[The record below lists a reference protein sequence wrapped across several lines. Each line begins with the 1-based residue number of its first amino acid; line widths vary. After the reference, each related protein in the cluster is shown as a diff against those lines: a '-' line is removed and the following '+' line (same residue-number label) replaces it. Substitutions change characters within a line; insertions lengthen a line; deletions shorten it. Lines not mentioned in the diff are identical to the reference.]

1 MQITVSF
8 NRSMTDLA
16 NSNDQVYP
24 LSPSLS
30 SISLSV
36 VFKDIFQH
44 TFPIALFPLI
54 HFPSPLLE
62 SALTT
67 IYHLPLTNYRSLSSG
82 LDSRCLMPD
91 ALWFLLLLHLF
102 PCTFWIKDKSVL
114 PVCLSPPSWCI
125 MLMFMFSQSH
135 LTVSCAVS
143 IVCTLASAL
152 ASPLFLIDTKK
163 MLNMKLRLNFFVI
176 FFVIFYSQK
185 WPSSVSTVRQTTF
198 VCLSAQIKVNYQRTS
213 IVCLCGRRSQCH
225 WHSLV

>member
-1 MQITVSF
+1 MKMRACEIFFPRIFFFFVLIYCVRLHVLSVSSRIIPRCWHWHMQTAVSS

-44 TFPIALFPLI
+44 TSFPIALFPLI

-82 LDSRCLMPD
+82 LDSAWCLMLYDSSFFSFSFFIFFPVHFE
-91 ALWFLLLLHLF
+91 LKTSLF
-102 PCTFWIKDKSVL
+102 
-114 PVCLSPPSWCI
+114 CLS
-125 MLMFMFSQSH
+125 
-135 LTVSCAVS
+135 
-143 IVCTLASAL
+143 VCHHRAG
-152 ASPLFLIDTKK
+152 
-163 MLNMKLRLNFFVI
+163 V
-176 FFVIFYSQK
+176 
-185 WPSSVSTVRQTTF
+185 
-198 VCLSAQIKVNYQRTS
+198 
-213 IVCLCGRRSQCH
+213 
-225 WHSLV
+225 